1 MIETVMK
8 AAILISFI
16 FCGYVLKQIG
26 LFGRDAFTT
35 ISTIVFNIT
44 LPAAIIINLNGIN
57 FEYNYLFISVLAI
70 AFNLILV
77 GAGYFAG
84 KTKEEKVF
92 YMLNMNG
99 YNIGNFAL
107 PFVSYFFDS
116 AAVLIVCIFDA
127 GNSLMCLG
135 GAYGLASCVQGKK
148 GENMGKLIGKTIF
161 SSVPVLT
168 YICMITLSLLSIQLP
183 TPMVDWLKIP
193 ASANTFLSMLMIGV
207 ALGLSMNK
215 KYVHMIYT
223 NIGLR
228 LGISIALVLGIY
240 FILDYT
246 MAIKKVLMIL
256 SFAPIAGMA
265 CYYTAKLKGNIE
277 VAACVNS
284 FYILLS
290 VVVMSAMI
298 IVLSQV

>member
-1 MIETVMK
+1 
-8 AAILISFI
+8 
-16 FCGYVLKQIG
+16 
-26 LFGRDAFTT
+26 
-35 ISTIVFNIT
+35 
-44 LPAAIIINLNGIN
+44 
-57 FEYNYLFISVLAI
+57 
-70 AFNLILV
+70 
-77 GAGYFAG
+77 
-84 KTKEEKVF
+84 
-92 YMLNMNG
+92 
-99 YNIGNFAL
+99 
-107 PFVSYFFDS
+107 
-116 AAVLIVCIFDA
+116 
-127 GNSLMCLG
+127 
-135 GAYGLASCVQGKK
+135 
-148 GENMGKLIGKTIF
+148 
-161 SSVPVLT
+161 
-168 YICMITLSLLSIQLP
+168 
-183 TPMVDWLKIP
+183 
-193 ASANTFLSMLMIGV
+193 MIGV